1 MQARFI
7 DGQQQ
12 ADDYW
17 LIQLELC
24 EPLTE
29 PWPIGSQFSSDN
41 NQAWLMQTATRQNL
55 KFSLLSHQAWLY
67 QPQQIL
73 DLKLIKPTNSVYP
86 GYPAE
91 PNWQQNQLWL
101 ASDLAM
107 AAVFDAAK
115 RWQLAPKPKGSFMAL
130 LHASHH
136 FPFRIKPARF
146 MLQLDASA
154 SYSIGAASLLEDWGI
169 PNRLACSTGLPG
181 CFDGSILE
189 LHQAWLAVNNQQDMI
204 TYLIED

>member
-7 DGQQQ
+7 DSQQQ
-12 ADDYW
+12 AEDYW

-24 EPLTE
+24 EPPTE
-29 PWPIGSQFSSDN
+29 PWPIGSQFRSDN
-41 NQAWLMQTATRQNL
+41 NPAWLMQTATRQNL

-86 GYPAE
+86 AQ

-115 RWQLAPKPKGSFMAL
+115 RWQQAPKPKGAFIAL
-130 LHASHH
+130 LHAPKH
-136 FPFRIKPARF
+136 FPFRVKPARF
-146 MLQLDASA
+146 MLPLDTQASEA
-154 SYSIGAASLLEDWGI
+154 IGASSLLEDWGI
-169 PNRLACSTGLPG
+169 PNRLACSEFLPG
-181 CFDGSILE
+181 CLE
-189 LHQAWLAVNNQQDMI
+189 STLDRLYQAWQEGQHDPQAFQVIQLNNK
-204 TYLIED
+204 